1 MKNIFMRNIIPVFL
15 FVLCL
20 IAPQYSSA
28 QTTCGSIITPA
39 GFWGEGSEAEST
51 PITNC
56 GNPFESGYT
65 INDFLIEGE
74 PVAQG
79 ASYIIDAFGLDAYG
93 FSSESY
99 YGGTTQASYYK
110 HEGADYMQVD
120 VSFIKPNDAE
130 ITTSIRGF
138 FNGQDAQVTKYSE
151 IVLSNDPFQYFYDE
165 TGEPYWDSVAHK
177 NVIDVFLE
185 LQSYIE
191 EHTVSKRKALLP
203 GTYTVVVI
211 NSDGGPVMS
220 NNSSILERIFA
231 QIVPRVYAGGEVYT
245 VTFTLVEAEVE
256 PFGISN
262 ILFLPGI
269 QASRL
274 YTDEGGSERKLWEPT
289 GDSDVELLRMTDTG
303 ESINNV
309 YTKDVVDEVYSS
321 SLAGSIYKKFLGYLE
336 NIDGES
342 APQVRSF
349 PYDWR
354 HDVFDIVENGT
365 KDENGLMKNPVAT
378 LEYLATISPTKKATL
393 IAHSNGGLL
402 AKAIML
408 KLKEEGKE
416 NLVDKVI
423 FIATPHLGTPKGL
436 AALLHGHDQENLS
449 GIISSDEKVRS
460 VMKNMPGVYGLLPS
474 ESYVGSLTEPL
485 ISFDDS
491 ATTKIYRDAY
501 GFTISNTDEYT
512 RFLNGTEGRGDAGN
526 NINEPSTANSTMLAD
541 SLQSHREKL
550 DTWTAPAGVE
560 VFNIVGTGL
569 STPKSIEYKE
579 FRDVRC
585 YGGGM
590 QGSCTSSGVKIEGVL
605 HFTRYG
611 DETVVS
617 RSASLTGSSLFLNLE
632 AYNKEKSILF
642 DFVHADI
649 TETETV
655 QNLIDR
661 ILHASSTED
670 IEFVS
675 DTEPTFSDD
684 THVLTMHS
692 PARMY
697 VRDAQGKITGRTEEG
712 GDWKSEIPG
721 SDYFE
726 AGGVKYVLVPSNVSY
741 EVVIEGEDTGVYT
754 HTLTTLHGDTEAV
767 HHTFTASVTPSMI
780 IEYKKTGDTFSTIAV
795 DANGDGTPESEMT
808 LQGKVIE
815 KVVTYDDLENAIRAL
830 SLPKA
835 HKTALLTLT
844 AQAEKLSLQKGKK
857 LSRAAEKVILL
868 VIQKSMEQF
877 EKKRMIT
884 LAERQKIDQI
894 INKLIK

>member
-1 MKNIFMRNIIPVFL
+1 MKNIFMRNIVSIFL

-20 IAPQYSSA
+20 IAPKYSSA
-28 QTTCGSIITPA
+28 QTTCGSIIEMYGEDRYESPIEDCENPFGIVTANPNLRVA
-39 GFWGEGSEAEST
+39 FGDTEISEGSSHAFIGSPHQFVLEGTHPEANSVWST
-51 PITNC
+51 LYQTIP
-56 GNPFESGYT
+56 EGYLQ
-65 INDFLIEGE
+65 INEDDNGQYSFTEAGSYTLVVYENNLQVSQNFIEKILSTLV
-74 PVAQG
+74 PTAYAFPG
-79 ASYIIDAFGLDAYG
+79 ASLILHF
-93 FSSESY
+93 
-99 YGGTTQASYYK
+99 
-110 HEGADYMQVD
+110 
-120 VSFIKPNDAE
+120 
-130 ITTSIRGF
+130 
-138 FNGQDAQVTKYSE
+138 
-151 IVLSNDPFQYFYDE
+151 
-165 TGEPYWDSVAHK
+165 
-177 NVIDVFLE
+177 
-185 LQSYIE
+185 
-191 EHTVSKRKALLP
+191 
-203 GTYTVVVI
+203 TVVGEEV
-211 NSDGGPVMS
+211 PV
-220 NNSSILERIFA
+220 
-231 QIVPRVYAGGEVYT
+231 
-245 VTFTLVEAEVE
+245 
-256 PFGISN
+256 GISN

-303 ESINNV
+303 ESINDV

-336 NIDGES
+336 NIDGVS

-501 GFTISNTDEYT
+501 GFTISNTDEYS

-526 NINEPSTANSTMLAD
+526 NINEPSTANSTMLAG

-579 FRDVRC
+579 FDGVRC
-585 YGGGM
+585 YVGY
-590 QGSCTSSGVKIEGVL
+590 QCVKEKKIEPIL
-605 HFTRYG
+605 HFTRHG
-611 DETVVS
+611 DKTVVS
-617 RSASLTGSSLFLNLE
+617 KSSNQITDSLFVDLSLVE
-632 AYNKEKSILF
+632 GY
-642 DFVHADI
+642 DHGDI
-649 TETETV
+649 TEASEV
-655 QNLIDR
+655 QTLIGY
-661 ILHASSTED
+661 ILHSSSTVD
-670 IEFVS
+670 IPFIS
-675 DTEPTFSDD
+675 STEPTFAED
-684 THVLTMHS
+684 TYMYTIHS
-692 PARMY
+692 PARIHLK
-697 VRDAQGKITGRTEEG
+697 DATGHITGRTEEG

-726 AGGVKYVLVPSNVSY
+726 AGSVKYVLVPSNVSY
-741 EVVIEGEDTGVYT
+741 EVVIEGEEIGVYT

-844 AQAEKLSLQKGKK
+844 TQAEKLSLQKGKK
-857 LSRAAEKVILL
+857 LSRAAEKVILTL
-868 VIQKSMEQF
+868 IQKSVEQF
-877 EKKRMIT
+877 EKKKLIT
-884 LAERQKIDQI
+884 TIERQKIDQI
-894 INKLIK
+894 INKLVKQ